1 MTTAGILLSAHTPYR
16 QWTIYRKRYLLILTS
31 KTDAPTFRLGGRVAS
46 VLAAHLPTSRARV
59 VRAPHT
65 ARIASLISTKQMDVA
80 ILSRVDAEKLLAG
93 QAPFTGYGPVA
104 LRSIVALG
112 DYLLI
117 CRADF
122 PDRHAYLVASTLVAR
137 KGELPLAVSIG
148 DSGKVPVHPGARAY
162 ANGRPLPKE
171 LKSDNGK

>member
-1 MTTAGILLSAHTPYR
+1 MVTAGILLSAHTPYR

-31 KTDAPTFRLGGRVAS
+31 KTDAPTFRLGERVAA
-46 VLAAHLPTSRARV
+46 VLAANLPTSKARV

-93 QAPFTGYGPVA
+93 QSPFADYGPVA
-104 LRSIVALG
+104 LRSIISLG
-112 DYLLI
+112 EYLLI

-122 PDRHAYLVASTLVAR
+122 PDRHAYLVASTLFAR
-137 KGELPLAVSIG
+137 KSELPVAVSIG
-148 DSGKVPVHPGARAY
+148 DTGKVPIHPGALAY
-162 ANGRPLPKE
+162 AKGHPEPK
-171 LKSDNGK
+171 KPNSDNGK